1 MKDKLLEQIKKL
13 YNITELQPEEIISI
27 SDSYDTLEGKT
38 KAIYKAALEVYTN
51 HYVAN
56 RSTVLSALEQ
66 KTRIQ
71 LVTPSTL
78 TALNSVIKRVRQY
91 NINAKI
97 VPLLRKVQLDVI
109 EEERKLIRKTIIK
122 GRNEHQ
128 EQTPGFISLLKSK
141 IKLDRIHNEVKT
153 EQDLEQIERTLT
165 NSKEAHAQGLIT
177 DDDLQDII
185 RTEARR
191 KSYVFAKRAL
201 REERTK
207 KEEIENRL
215 NRTNVSPTEQRQDE
229 RWQEAYD
236 RVQLAEQEVISSQTW
251 LLLSEGRISNQ
262 DAITQIGQA
271 ENRKRQIIAQRNESR
286 KVYTRK

>member
-27 SDSYDTLEGKT
+27 SDSYDTLDGKT

-271 ENRKRQIIAQRNESR
+271 ENRKHQIIAQRNESR

>member
-27 SDSYDTLEGKT
+27 SDSYDTLDGKT

-122 GRNEHQ
+122 GRNKHQ
-128 EQTPGFISLLKSK
+128 EQTPGFISLLNSK

-271 ENRKRQIIAQRNESR
+271 ENRKHQIIAQRNESR

>member
-27 SDSYDTLEGKT
+27 SDSYDTLDGKT

-122 GRNEHQ
+122 GRNKHQ
-128 EQTPGFISLLKSK
+128 EQTPGFISLLNSK

>member
-27 SDSYDTLEGKT
+27 SDSYDTLDGKT